1 MNRDARAPRYP
12 PRSTRLGALF
22 VIVIA
27 TAGLSLAACGTT
39 HTPNVAGVG
48 TTTLTPSTGNGVAGD
63 AGAFAFAQCM
73 QTRGVSNFPEPNSSG
88 IFPKET
94 PEQLGVTESR
104 FRSTQRACDHFLPNG
119 GNGPSESEIQHV
131 TELGLEFARCMRA
144 HGVDLPDPGSD
155 GRIPDPATVG
165 INQGSPLFQAGNQAC
180 GKYRPPYM
188 PTNAQY
194 NAYARSQG

>member
-1 MNRDARAPRYP
+1 MIRDARPVRP
-12 PRSTRLGALF
+12 KSVRRGLL
-22 VIVIA
+22 VIVA
-27 TAGLSLAACGTT
+27 ALAGLSLAACGAT

-48 TTTLTPSTGNGVAGD
+48 TTTLAPSTGNGVASN

-73 QTRGVSNFPEPNSSG
+73 QTRGVSNFPEPNSRG

-94 PEQLGVTESR
+94 PEQLGVTESKY
-104 FRSTQRACDHFLPNG
+104 RSTQRACDHFLPNG
-119 GNGPSESEIQHV
+119 GNGPSAAEIQHV

-165 INQGSPLFQAGNQAC
+165 IDQGSPLFQAGNQAC